1 MADFVAQLRKLSEHC
16 ECRDKRL
23 QCKLLAEPRLTLEK
37 AFSTAQSMELAEK
50 GTESSQE
57 GQRIPT
63 RGTET
68 LAVTDVGEKSLPA
81 TTSAIIAT

>member
-63 RGTET
+63 RGTEDISCHRCGGKIT
-68 LAVTDVGEKSLPA
+68 